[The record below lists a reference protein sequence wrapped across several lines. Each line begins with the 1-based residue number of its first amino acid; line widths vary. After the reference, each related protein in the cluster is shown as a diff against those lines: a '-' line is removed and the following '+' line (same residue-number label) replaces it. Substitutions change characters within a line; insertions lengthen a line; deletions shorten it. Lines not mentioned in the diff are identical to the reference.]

1 MDDLLPVIVSE
12 QSERSNLKR
21 CLICSIDYIS
31 SSGCSAAWFSAPA
44 SGAGGRGFK
53 SRHPDQNEG
62 FEADPNASG
71 EGRMSGA
78 NVSEEIP
85 TILSNAPKENE
96 IGQ

>member
-1 MDDLLPVIVSE
+1 MPVIVSE

-53 SRHPDQNEG
+53 SHHPDQNEG

-71 EGRMSGA
+71 GGRMSAA
-78 NVSEEIP
+78 NDSEGIP

-96 IGQ
+96 IDQ